1 MAIVAWVLGG
11 SAAMYVVALSLAE
24 ELESFPGGREAFA
37 QSVAASVEA
46 MRILRWPAD
55 RLDTLGGYLSY
66 HNVTLFTLL
75 LSLYAAVQG
84 ARAIR
89 GGEEQHSLEE
99 ILATGRSRA
108 GVLLDRTTGFVVTM
122 LLIAVGLGF
131 GVAASLAAGGEPD
144 TGGALTTMAV
154 SGLCALVAYALGML
168 LSQLTAS
175 SRTAGGLAALAV
187 SVLYVLTNVWEDLG
201 PFGAVRFVS
210 PFHYANAS
218 RTLVPGH
225 GFDVAAT
232 LGLAAMTAV
241 LLGLAT
247 WAFVRRD
254 YAAALWTRPR
264 HVETARPARVQRVM
278 LRSTWSETLLRKRV
292 GLFAWSLGT
301 AAYAALLALM
311 TPGVMDVWEAFES
324 WASIGGGGAGIS
336 PEAQYLSLLG
346 EIVTLVVAAYV
357 VTQAAGWV
365 ADLEQGRVEVLLA
378 APVSWSRLVWERLL
392 AVTLG
397 VCAITAGAL
406 GGLWIAAAAVDV
418 GVDAA
423 GLARTALDCLLLGLA
438 IGSVAALVVAVFRAG
453 AAVTVLAVFLGAS
466 YLLGI
471 LVPLLDWPEWVSRLS
486 VFGAFGHP
494 YLEWPPWSGTA
505 LLLTLAVPGGLVA
518 AALAERTPK
527 VA

>member
-1 MAIVAWVLGG
+1 
-11 SAAMYVVALSLAE
+11 MYVVALSLAD
-24 ELESFPGGREAFA
+24 ELASFPGGRKAFA
-37 QSVAASVEA
+37 ESISASVEA
-46 MRILRWPAD
+46 MRVLRWPAD
-55 RLDTLGGYLSY
+55 HLDTLGGYLSY
-66 HNVTLFTLL
+66 HNVTLFTLF
-75 LSLYAAVQG
+75 LSIYAAVQG

-108 GVLLDRTTGFVVTM
+108 AVVLDRAAGFAVTM
-122 LLIAVGLGF
+122 ALIVVGLGF

-144 TGGALTTMAV
+144 WGGSLITMTV
-154 SGLCALVAYALGML
+154 SGLCALVAFALGLL
-168 LSQLTAS
+168 LSQLTAT

-218 RTLVPGH
+218 RALVPGH
-225 GFDVAAT
+225 GFDAAAT
-232 LGLAAMTAV
+232 AMLVAMAAA

-247 WAFVRRD
+247 WAFLRRD
-254 YAAALWTRPR
+254 YAAPLWARRRETA
-264 HVETARPARVQRVM
+264 TARPLQVQRTM
-278 LRSTWSETLLRKRV
+278 LHSTWSETLLRKRV
-292 GLFAWSLGT
+292 SLLAWCLGT
-301 AAYAALLALM
+301 AAYAALLAFM
-311 TPGVMDVWEAFES
+311 APGVMDVWEAFES
-324 WASIGGGGAGIS
+324 WTSIAGGGEGVS

-365 ADLEQGRVEVLLA
+365 ADLAQGRVEVLLA
-378 APVSWSRLVWERLL
+378 APLSWSRLVWERLL
-392 AVTLG
+392 AVTIG
-397 VCAITAGAL
+397 VCVITAGAL
-406 GGLWIAAAAVDV
+406 GGLTVAASAVDV

-423 GLARTALDCLLLGLA
+423 GLARTALDCVLLGLA
-438 IGSVAALVVAVFRAG
+438 IGAVAALVVAVFRTG

-466 YLLGI
+466 YLLGV
-471 LVPLLDWPEWVSRLS
+471 LVPLLEWPAWVNRLS

-494 YLEWPPWSGTA
+494 YLEWPPWSGTIV
-505 LLLTLAVPGGLVA
+505 LLVLAVPGSLAA
-518 AALAERTPK
+518 AALAERTSK